1 MVMDNMQFILSVFV
15 IVAIIV
21 CILWGALVVSIL
33 VLSLFLDKN
42 QKPDKITNN
51 PFDEIDFNE
60 GGGL

>member
-21 CILWGALVVSIL
+21 CILWGSLVVSIL
-33 VLSLFLDKN
+33 ILSLFLDKN
-42 QKPDKITNN
+42 QKLDKITNN